1 MPDLLTLIYIRR
13 KQILLIVLISLV
25 IATGIVFIIPSLYLA
40 STTALPANPV
50 VTDKAS
56 VFNSNIRDL
65 HSSLGQPD
73 DLDKIVGTGQLDTVY
88 LSLSDRYDLPNHYKI
103 KGKDAAVSRQKA
115 AAVLKKNS
123 KVSKSEYNEL
133 LVQVW
138 DNDKNL
144 APQLANALMEKL
156 AAIHQDLLNKSNQT
170 IIESLEEG
178 QQKLRVSIDSI
189 RIFLQHADLIPFQ
202 ALQYKD
208 ELAVLQQQL
217 LQYEKLET
225 EYRLM
230 IDTKPAALLVVD
242 KARASDRPDKPRK
255 LLILLATAVLSF
267 LFAAWLALVLE
278 KRKTQAQ

>member
-25 IATGIVFIIPSLYLA
+25 IATGIVFIMPSLYLA

-50 VTDKAS
+50 ATDKAS

-88 LSLSDRYDLPNHYKI
+88 LALSDQFNLPDHYKI
-103 KGKDAAVSRQKA
+103 EGKSATISRQKA
-115 AAVLKKNS
+115 AAVLKKDS

-138 DNDKNL
+138 DKDKNL

-170 IIESLEEG
+170 IIESLEAG
-178 QQKLRVSIDSI
+178 QQKLLESIDSI
-189 RIFLQHADLIPFQ
+189 RIFLQHADITPSAVQ
-202 ALQYKD
+202 QYND
-208 ELAVLQQQL
+208 RLTVLQQQVS
-217 LQYEKLET
+217 QYEKLKT
-225 EYRLM
+225 EYQLM

-242 KARASDRPDKPRK
+242 KARTSDRPDKPKK

-267 LFAAWLALVLE
+267 LFAAWLTLLLE
-278 KRKTQAQ
+278 KRKTQVQ

>member
-13 KQILLIVLISLV
+13 KQILSIVLISLV
-25 IATGIVFIIPSLYLA
+25 IATGIVFLMPSLYLA

-50 VTDKAS
+50 ATDKGS

-65 HSSLGQPD
+65 HSSLGQPG

-88 LSLSDRYDLPNHYKI
+88 LALSDRFNLPDHYKI
-103 KGKDAAVSRQKA
+103 KGNNTTISRLKA

-138 DNDKNL
+138 DKDKNL
-144 APQLANALMEKL
+144 APSLANALMEKL
-156 AAIHQDLLNKSNQT
+156 AAIHQDLLNKSNQA
-170 IIESLEEG
+170 IVESLKDG

-189 RIFLQHADLIPFQ
+189 RSFLKHADITPFQ
-202 ALQYKD
+202 SIQYSD
-208 ELAVLQQQL
+208 ELAVLQQQIS
-217 LQYEKLET
+217 QYEKLKV
-225 EYRLM
+225 EYQLM
-230 IDTKPAALLVVD
+230 IDTKPAALLIVD
-242 KARASDRPDKPRK
+242 KARASDHPDKPKK
-255 LLILLATAVLSF
+255 LLIVLATAVLSF

-278 KRKTQAQ
+278 KRKTQVL